1 MHDAVVHLHFQL
13 RSCSS
18 RSRLHRR
25 LAQAVAPRRKTE
37 SEIVALIVAGI
48 PLMWVSTGLVV
59 SFATTPLILVLIR
72 LRREQQRRELYLAH
86 VVGPSVRE
94 ALRKV
99 EGKVVTGQAGASEP
113 HVSLPYPARLVC
125 RFGSAT
131 TADYDEYLAEKK
143 IDELWK
149 PEVEVDSKFLP
160 KH

>member
-1 MHDAVVHLHFQL
+1 MA
-13 RSCSS
+13 
-18 RSRLHRR
+18 
-25 LAQAVAPRRKTE
+25 
-37 SEIVALIVAGI
+37 
-48 PLMWVSTGLVV
+48 

-72 LRREQQRRELYLAH
+72 FRREQQRRELYLVH

-99 EGKVVTGQAGASEP
+99 EGKVVTGQAGTSEP
-113 HVSLPYPARLVC
+113 HASSPNPARLVC

-143 IDELWK
+143 IEDFWK

-160 KH
+160 KSPKRWQEYFGEILKEMGFEAHPHDACVLHQGGRGHDGHDAFPC